1 MQDGGVRYLVDRA
14 TEPDQLPPTVWERH
28 LDDGRGEPAGANQ
41 MRVCR
46 ERVGATDDLGAE

>member
-1 MQDGGVRYLVDRA
+1 MTAAENRR
-14 TEPDQLPPTVWERH
+14 
-28 LDDGRGEPAGANQ
+28 GANQ